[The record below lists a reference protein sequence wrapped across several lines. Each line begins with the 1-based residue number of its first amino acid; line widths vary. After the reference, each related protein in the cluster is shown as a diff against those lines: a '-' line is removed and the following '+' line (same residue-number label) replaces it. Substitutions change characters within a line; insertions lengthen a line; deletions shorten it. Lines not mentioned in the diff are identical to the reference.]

1 MQAASKP
8 RRKPWQPSRD
18 VCRRSSNQL
27 LGRIKTFSALVLL
40 GVTANVESWGNKPTC
55 LGGRPGRTCVVVVD
69 GFLEQ
74 ADVDGF
80 LAQLNHLQT
89 RRAVSQGV
97 CTIHGHERDCFVNAS
112 VSLASRIRVVLDAAL
127 HIESKNATSAHEQ
140 RVLPARIAYG
150 PEAEHRDRAWGQDR
164 IPEVVSQ
171 LGHLRDTNHVFGD
184 ENTYT
189 VVVYLGGDGA
199 MVLGTGDDA
208 QEVQVVPG
216 RLIAFPNHQ
225 LLHSAYGTSR
235 QLLGP
240 VAYVPGRHDAS
251 LWPTG
256 NPGGSP
262 ICPSDTYLSGI
273 TCKRLWCTSAL
284 LSEWLLARARS
295 ALCGDRLSTEIR
307 GPRTFGTPMG
317 I

>member
-1 MQAASKP
+1 MK
-8 RRKPWQPSRD
+8 
-18 VCRRSSNQL
+18 RS
-27 LGRIKTFSALVLL
+27 TAVL
-40 GVTANVESWGNKPTC
+40 GVFLRLFSSGSGTVESLANNPTRKC
-55 LGGRPGRTCVVVVD
+55 LDGRPGRTRVVVLD

-74 ADVDGF
+74 ADVDG
-80 LAQLNHLQT
+80 LIAQLDHLQT

-112 VSLASRIRVVLDAAL
+112 VSLASRIRVALDAAL

-262 ICPSDTYLSGI
+262 YFSTQTVSAESGSDPGEQPLTQQ
-273 TCKRLWCTSAL
+273 RASAPQPF
-284 LSEWLLARARS
+284 AR
-295 ALCGDRLSTEIR
+295 DT
-307 GPRTFGTPMG
+307 
-317 I
+317 

>member
-1 MQAASKP
+1 MKD
-8 RRKPWQPSRD
+8 RLIH
-18 VCRRSSNQL
+18 NQL
-27 LGRIKTFSALVLL
+27 LGRLMPRISSYQFLGHIKIFSALVLL
-40 GVTANVESWGNKPTC
+40 GVTAVTVECTANSHTRKC
-55 LGGRPGRTCVVVVD
+55 LAGQPGQTCVVVLD

-80 LAQLNHLQT
+80 LAQLNYLMTH
-89 RRAVSQGV
+89 RAGAQGA
-97 CTIHGHERDCFVNAS
+97 CTIAGHARDCFVNAS
-112 VSLASRIRVVLDAAL
+112 VSLASRMRAALDAAL
-127 HIESKNATSAHEQ
+127 HIEPKNATSAHQQ

-150 PEAEHRDRAWGQDR
+150 REAEHRDRAWGQDR

-171 LGHLRDTNHVFGD
+171 LGQLRDTNHVFED
-184 ENTYT
+184 ENAYT

-262 ICPSDTYLSGI
+262 PSPPPPPICPSDTYLSGI

-284 LSEWLLARARS
+284 LH
-295 ALCGDRLSTEIR
+295 G
-307 GPRTFGTPMG
+307 
-317 I
+317 